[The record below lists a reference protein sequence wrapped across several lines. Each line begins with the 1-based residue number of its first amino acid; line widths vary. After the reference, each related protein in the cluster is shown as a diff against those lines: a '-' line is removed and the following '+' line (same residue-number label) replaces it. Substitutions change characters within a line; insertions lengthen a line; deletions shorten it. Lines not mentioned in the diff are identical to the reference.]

1 METITLKETV
11 NLLTTK
17 TDQELI
23 SECLC
28 GNAAAWEVL
37 IERYRSL
44 VYSITLKYRFSEYDA
59 DDIFQSTCLKLL
71 EKLPDLRNYEK
82 FRSWLITTVVRQ
94 CWRMQKRQR
103 QEISSFNLFEGD
115 DKDSMWNIL
124 IEISLDEGLVE
135 IERHHQIETAFSRLP
150 DRCQQLLN
158 HLFLYDP
165 PTSYKEISEQMGI
178 NFTSI
183 APTRSRCLEKLKQ
196 LFQEESK
203 QSKEIKRS

>member
-1 METITLKETV
+1 MEIITLKETI
-11 NLLTTK
+11 NLLSTK

-23 SECLC
+23 SECVS
-28 GNAAAWEVL
+28 GSAAAWEVL

-44 VYSITLKYRFSEYDA
+44 IYSITIKYRFSDYDA

-71 EKLPDLRNYEK
+71 EKLSDLRQYEK
-82 FRSWLITTVVRQ
+82 FRSWLITTVIRQ
-94 CWRMQKRQR
+94 CWRVQKRQR
-103 QEISSFNLFEGD
+103 QESSFNPFEND
-115 DKDSMWNIL
+115 DKDLLWNIM
-124 IEISLDEGLVE
+124 IEISVDEGLIE

-150 DRCQQLLN
+150 SKCQELLN

-196 LFQEESK
+196 LFEEESK
-203 QSKEIKRS
+203 KTKELKGS